1 MHKNNGLCLF
11 ERSEGSGP
19 WDGGVVG
26 GDDGSE
32 VCAER
37 VVGVQKGL
45 SVEVGH
51 ETGAR
56 VCVSVLVC

>member
-1 MHKNNGLCLF
+1 MHTNNGLCLF
-11 ERSEGSGP
+11 EWSEGFGP
-19 WDGGVVG
+19 RDGGVVS
-26 GDDGSE
+26 GDDGCK

-37 VVGVQKGL
+37 VVGVQQGL